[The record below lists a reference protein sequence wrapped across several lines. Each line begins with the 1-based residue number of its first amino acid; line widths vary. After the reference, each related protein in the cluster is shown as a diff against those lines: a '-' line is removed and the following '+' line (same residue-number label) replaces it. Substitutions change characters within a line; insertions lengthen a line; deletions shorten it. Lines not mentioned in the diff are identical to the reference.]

1 MSEYDFVEKPFLNQL
16 AALGWKVIEQG
27 PQFPTD
33 PAKSLRKSFREIILR
48 DVFRQSVR
56 AINLMENGRLG
67 SPTSNSKNL
76 GTRSPTCPA
85 PSLLEA
91 NENAQKLLYRTQVD
105 QNELT
110 GEQDPNVKLIDFR
123 NPERNHFL
131 AINQFRI
138 DTPGRVK
145 DCIIPDIVLF
155 VNGLPLVVVEAK
167 DANEVQANPMYE
179 AFRQLMRYTDQREGA
194 KEAGLREGVP
204 RLFFTNQFLIR
215 TCGEQAEFGTITST
229 EEEYFYPWRDIYP
242 EKYRNYEPPLGK
254 ERQQELLIQG
264 MLPKETLLDIV
275 RTCTVFMDV
284 GKLGRRS
291 SAATHSIGRP
301 ARLSSGSVKVKR
313 LPSVPASFGTRK
325 VLARV

>member
-16 AALGWKVIEQG
+16 AALDWKVIEQG

-56 AINLMENGRLG
+56 AINLMENGQPWLTDKQLEELG
-67 SPTSNSKNL
+67 DQIANL
-76 GTRSPTCPA
+76 PGSC
-85 PSLLEA
+85 LLEA

-123 NPERNHFL
+123 NPKRNHFL

-179 AFRQLMRYTDQREGA
+179 AFRQLMRYNVAVWRCRNCR
-194 KEAGLREGVP
+194 GL
-204 RLFFTNQFLIR
+204 
-215 TCGEQAEFGTITST
+215 C
-229 EEEYFYPWRDIYP
+229 
-242 EKYRNYEPPLGK
+242 
-254 ERQQELLIQG
+254 
-264 MLPKETLLDIV
+264 TLE
-275 RTCTVFMDV
+275 
-284 GKLGRRS
+284 S
-291 SAATHSIGRP
+291 YIGRKTLVSCP
-301 ARLSSGSVKVKR
+301 VCKEKQI
-313 LPSVPASFGTRK
+313 VP
-325 VLARV
+325 